1 MSELHPV
8 IYDLVP
14 SVARTIHRRY
24 KTHVEF
30 DDIKQELMAWAM
42 TRVVD
47 HTEDLMEPIEERRRH
62 NEQRIAWQM
71 RRVAERYARKEK
83 ASKSG
88 YQTNDEAYYESATL
102 GQLLPFVIASIID
115 GTVLEQAQE
124 MINDGQPKG
133 SSSPAEGGNLTI
145 MMLEIDSGYWK
156 LNKEDRNIISLR
168 FAENLDF
175 GEIANILELGTD
187 SAARM
192 RLKRAITR
200 LINKIGGYKPYRDVD
215 TTSEEPEEEHQ
226 PPVE

>member
-1 MSELHPV
+1 V
-8 IYDLVP
+8 ANTIY
-14 SVARTIHRRY
+14 RRY
-24 KTHVEF
+24 NKHVEK

-42 TRVVD
+42 TRAAD

-133 SSSPAEGGNLTI
+133 SSSPAEGGNLLANLI
-145 MMLEIDSGYWK
+145 DIKKGFLQLEQDDQNLLRMRHHEGFTLQQIAQVLECAISTA
-156 LNKEDRNIISLR
+156 DRRCDKSLR
-168 FAENLDF
+168 RLQDNL
-175 GEIANILELGTD
+175 
-187 SAARM
+187 
-192 RLKRAITR
+192 
-200 LINKIGGYKPYRDVD
+200 GGVSPW
-215 TTSEEPEEEHQ
+215 Q
-226 PPVE
+226 

>member
-1 MSELHPV
+1 V
-8 IYDLVP
+8 ANTIY
-14 SVARTIHRRY
+14 RRY
-24 KTHVEF
+24 NKHVEK
-30 DDIKQELMAWAM
+30 DDIKQELIAWAM
-42 TRVVD
+42 TRAAD

-133 SSSPAEGGNLTI
+133 SSSPAEGGNLLANLI
-145 MMLEIDSGYWK
+145 DIKKGFLQLEQDDQALLRMRHHEGFTLQQIAQVLECAISTA
-156 LNKEDRNIISLR
+156 DRRCDKSLR
-168 FAENLDF
+168 RLQDNL
-175 GEIANILELGTD
+175 
-187 SAARM
+187 
-192 RLKRAITR
+192 
-200 LINKIGGYKPYRDVD
+200 GGISPW
-215 TTSEEPEEEHQ
+215 Q
-226 PPVE
+226 

>member
-1 MSELHPV
+1 VTELHPV

-42 TRVVD
+42 TRIAD
-47 HTEDLMEPIEERRRH
+47 HTEDLMEIDENKRRH

-88 YQTNDEAYYESATL
+88 YQTNDEAYYDSPTL
-102 GQLLPFVIASIID
+102 GQLLPFVIASILD

-133 SSSPAEGGNLTI
+133 SSSPAEGGNLLANLI
-145 MMLEIDSGYWK
+145 DIKRGYLQLEQDDQMLLRLRHHERFTLQQIAQVLECATSTA
-156 LNKEDRNIISLR
+156 DRRCVVAYKSLR
-168 FAENLDF
+168 RLQDNL
-175 GEIANILELGTD
+175 
-187 SAARM
+187 
-192 RLKRAITR
+192 
-200 LINKIGGYKPYRDVD
+200 GGI
-215 TTSEEPEEEHQ
+215 SSGMA
-226 PPVE
+226 